1 MYVLVFP
8 RSLYSNPQKY
18 HSWQRVPNPLP
29 LFWKTPYIAYPPP
42 FLNFVQS
49 PLALPLFVALLLLA
63 VCVFMQY
70 LTCYYTT
77 SFCCVFYATRYK
89 IY

>member
-1 MYVLVFP
+1 MFWYFLDHFTVIH
-8 RSLYSNPQKY
+8 RSTIVGREFLTPSPYF
-18 HSWQRVPNPLP
+18 V
-29 LFWKTPYIAYPPP
+29 KTPYIAYLPP

-77 SFCCVFYATRYK
+77 SLCCVFYATRYK